1 MPFSDLRDYIAR
13 LDYEGE
19 LQRIPDEVQPV
30 FEVGAILRRSYDLRA
45 AAPLFMNLRGYP
57 GYRIFGAPIGL
68 SRAQNRPFARFAIA
82 MDLKPA
88 ATPAEI
94 IEAYLERSTKPI
106 PPVLVKDGPCKE
118 NVVTG
123 SAIDL
128 QAFPAPVIH
137 RQDGGAYIGTWHAS
151 IGKDLDSG
159 SPRWGL
165 DRLMIHSKNTM
176 GGLLSPAQKFAAHYY
191 NQYEPRGRA
200 MEFAIAIGTEPVTP
214 WVAATR
220 LPPNVC
226 AAEIIGAI
234 RRSPLELV
242 KCETVDLEVP
252 ASSEIV
258 IEGFIPPHERQEEG
272 PLGADDGFTAT
283 GRALRPIYH
292 VTAIT
297 HRDRPILPV
306 AIDDLAIAL
315 SLTRAAEI
323 VAETRRSGFP
333 ARSAFCPP
341 EVALSHWPGETC
353 IREWPKIDSPEV
365 LWPAEIEKI
374 VRDWRVY
381 GYRGES
387 PE

>member
-1 MPFSDLRDYIAR
+1 M
-13 LDYEGE
+13 
-19 LQRIPDEVQPV
+19 EVR
-30 FEVGAILRRSYDLRA
+30 EWGK
-45 AAPLFMNLRGYP
+45 N
-57 GYRIFGAPIGL
+57 
-68 SRAQNRPFARFAIA
+68 
-82 MDLKPA
+82 
-88 ATPAEI
+88 EI
-94 IEAYLERSTKPI
+94 EEST
-106 PPVLVKDGPCKE
+106 
-118 NVVTG
+118 
-123 SAIDL
+123 
-128 QAFPAPVIH
+128 
-137 RQDGGAYIGTWHAS
+137 
-151 IGKDLDSG
+151 
-159 SPRWGL
+159 
-165 DRLMIHSKNTM
+165 
-176 GGLLSPAQKFAAHYY
+176 
-191 NQYEPRGRA
+191 
-200 MEFAIAIGTEPVTP
+200 
-214 WVAATR
+214 
-220 LPPNVC
+220 
-226 AAEIIGAI
+226 
-234 RRSPLELV
+234 
-242 KCETVDLEVP
+242 
-252 ASSEIV
+252 
-258 IEGFIPPHERQEEG
+258 PPHERQEEG